1 MTPKLRYSLPVPDVE
16 LHSLHPAWLGVCI
29 YVDFG
34 LTPEDVGAYKPIGM
48 SVLGLPYKDL
58 VGAAH

>member
-1 MTPKLRYSLPVPDVE
+1 MLEVE
-16 LHSLHPAWLGVCI
+16 LHSLPLAMARSVQLLE
-29 YVDFG
+29 DFG

-58 VGAAH
+58 VGAER